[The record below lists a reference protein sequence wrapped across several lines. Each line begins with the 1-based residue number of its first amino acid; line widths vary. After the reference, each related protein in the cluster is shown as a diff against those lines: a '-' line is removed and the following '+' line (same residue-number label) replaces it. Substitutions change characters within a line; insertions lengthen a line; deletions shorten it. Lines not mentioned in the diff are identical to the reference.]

1 MNKHLPSLLPAL
13 STLILL
19 ISAAEA
25 DAQCRRFA
33 RQRVISTLNADQ
45 TLGQITSGVMSRGES
60 ASTVL
65 EIEDA
70 GIVDLILSTHRE
82 LGSVSYSVTDAR
94 GNQYSTG
101 QVQGPQERI
110 SIDVQADTDLIVH
123 IQSERTTNAYI
134 PLGCVALATARSIDS
149 AHEYNLLAKE

>member
-19 ISAAEA
+19 IGAAEA

-33 RQRVISTLNADQ
+33 RQRVISTLDAGQ
-45 TLGQITSGVMSRGES
+45 TLSQITSGMMSRGES
-60 ASTVL
+60 ASAVL
-65 EIEDA
+65 EIEEA
-70 GIVDLILSTHRE
+70 GTVDLILSTHRE
-82 LGSVSYSVTDAR
+82 LGSVSYSVVDAR
-94 GNQYSTG
+94 GKKYGEG

-110 SIDVQADTDLIVH
+110 SIDVQEDTDLIVH
-123 IQSERTTNAYI
+123 IKSERTTNAYI